1 MRFNLFQKR
10 AAPDDSPLPA
20 EEARKLILLGE
31 APANLRVS
39 GHLNLSDNSNL
50 KELPDGLTV
59 ASLDVSGCG
68 ALGSLPN
75 ALRVRRL
82 NLNGCRSLAAIP
94 LGLSCYELEM
104 RETDVRELPPD
115 LRVEYRLD
123 LSGCSRLERL
133 PEGLKVGTLLLND
146 CVSLEALPDG
156 LDVNFLDVSGCAAL
170 RGWPQKARVG
180 IGRLRAANCAQITSL
195 PRWLTDVA
203 QLDVSG
209 RINLNELPEGLRVTS
224 WLDLANSGIKS
235 LPASIKGARLRWRG
249 VPIDERIAFRPETIT
264 ATEILAETTTGSE
277 QMPSATPQEL
287 AAAIIEC
294 IDAGARVINLSLAL
308 AQPST
313 KGEQA
318 LEQALNQAVR
328 RSVMVVAAAG
338 NQGALGSS
346 SITRHPWVIPV
357 VACDLRG
364 RPMNESNLGRSI
376 GRQGLTAPGDAI
388 TSLSA
393 EGRPLTLGGTCCPNP
408 RAGISPASCAGCL
421 RFRVSKRTSCT
432 LAIPG
437 ISICW

>member
-1 MRFNLFQKR
+1 MRFNLFRKR

-39 GHLNLSDNSNL
+39 GHLNLSDNSSL

-209 RINLNELPEGLRVTS
+209 CINLNELPEGLRVTS

-249 VPIDERIAFRPETIT
+249 VSIDERIAFRPETIT
-264 ATEILAETTTGSE
+264 ATEILAEKNAELRRVLLERMCYDAFPNEAEAETLVRHRDPGGE
-277 QMPSATPQEL
+277 RRLLRVPMQEDEDL
-287 AAAIIEC
+287 VC
-294 IDAGARVINLSLAL
+294 VSVIC
-308 AQPST
+308 PST
-313 KGEQA
+313 GRRYVIRVPPTTRSCR
-318 LEQALNQAVR
+318 QAV
-328 RSVMVVAAAG
+328 AWIAG
-338 NQGALGSS
+338 FDDPA
-346 SITRHPWVIPV
+346 
-357 VACDLRG
+357 DY
-364 RPMNESNLGRSI
+364 
-376 GRQGLTAPGDAI
+376 
-388 TSLSA
+388 
-393 EGRPLTLGGTCCPNP
+393 RPLVET
-408 RAGISPASCAGCL
+408 
-421 RFRVSKRTSCT
+421 
-432 LAIPG
+432 
-437 ISICW
+437 